1 MSKQS
6 RVEKLKELEQEQ
18 EVEKTKE
25 LPVVKPAV
33 VTTVGRKTNR
43 GRKGFN
49 KKPKSVPP
57 AKNKSKDDSKDDSAA
72 LLKELVDAQ
81 ARSEK
86 SIEKLAESQ
95 IQLIG
100 QFSQDHRV
108 LTDHEWRIHD
118 VETFLGIIPKSER
131 PAAEG
136 QPPAV
141 REQSVAEEQPSV
153 EEQSSVKE
161 QPLAEEAEEASAQEQ
176 PSPSAS
182 QLDALAPDGAVP
194 REMYEAKVFE
204 NDNWVWYGPYPK
216 ISRAEQAVNGDLS
229 KIRIV
234 QVWYDNDRDIVIRQ
248 LTAEELDRY
257 CK

>member
-6 RVEKLKELEQEQ
+6 RVEKLKELEQEQEQ

-33 VTTVGRKTNR
+33 VTAVGRKTNR

-100 QFSQDHRV
+100 QFSQDHQV

-131 PAAEG
+131 PAAE
-136 QPPAV
+136 
-141 REQSVAEEQPSV
+141 EQPSV
-153 EEQSSVKE
+153 EEQSSVEE

-204 NDNWVWYGPYPK
+204 NDNWVWYGPYPR

-234 QVWYDNDRDIVIRQ
+234 QVWYDNDRDIVIRR

-257 CK
+257 C